1 MGEQGGGQASGG
13 WYDRDD
19 VASSVNSALGISP
32 QALGFGVAVPSPTT
46 IVSDPRSL
54 RALFLSGGGASGV
67 YEAGVLQAMI
77 INGLKF
83 HALVG
88 TSIGSINSAAYARFL
103 TMRGPQ
109 LVNPAQADFLQA
121 ILHFWE
127 YVDQS
132 NITNLDSSPARDI
145 LSDLESLYLSL
156 SSITRFW
163 TSNLNPDLGH
173 VKPPLPDSYSPNPL
187 VRFRYQLRRAGAQA
201 LRLQDW
207 AIAGALL
214 LPGLLGNLLSLPLH
228 LIQRA
233 FSRSAPLGD
242 LYTATAA
249 TIAQQ
254 IGARLGRKSPSS
266 APPKTGTAPASGIAE
281 LLHDIVDKALAAYN
295 PGADA
300 KAKRSLFGN
309 TRIESVLENFP
320 ALRIYSKPG
329 DGNSPIINLPAIPAL
344 SHAPLS
350 SFRQSADVE
359 LRFTRSNM
367 RNGNLEVSAAY
378 ALNDALNETGQY
390 ITTLLGLDND
400 PKLSITADRAA
411 SYGALLAFVAGLEA
425 KVAFN
430 ALTGQPPVTTGKYM
444 VGNPDLIHAV
454 MASSAY
460 PAAFP
465 PVTIDQIYPTAGGDP
480 DNIALRDICHLAA
493 TYRST
498 NPPQSPTQL
507 DLLRAQYPPDATLN
521 QAVANKVVGDIQGRA
536 SALYCF
542 VEECFNFKL
551 PPSIANPPL
560 AIAQLAACIVAT
572 WYENYPIYDLEA
584 QATDGGEPFVEQ
596 YNDGGAT
603 ADAAPLA
610 NAINA
615 LEYRVAR
622 ATNPADEREATHYV
636 FFVHLGDAPIGVRDI
651 GDDSELSPASGTL
664 PITTMNRYLFYEY
677 ILRYGELGKRSRYLS
692 DSHVANRIHGY
703 IAALRKLGQA
713 QNELLIKVV
722 NIYPTIPL
730 NSVYAFDPR
739 LGYNHDTN
747 RRQIAT
753 GCSDTMLTLWR
764 EVQTNDGSLTPDVVD
779 RLKQWLVPGQTVPTP
794 GSTDLPM
801 PTLFCRNGS
810 CMYRRECPFGDQ
822 AAPQDG
828 NSTLITDYNIINPS
842 DTSAPPAAGVLSREQ
857 GALPTLNR
865 RFTNILL
872 MLLALWPSLCYNTK

>member
-1 MGEQGGGQASGG
+1 MVERPKGPERED

-19 VASSVNSALGISP
+19 VTNSVNAALGISP
-32 QALGFGVAVPSPTT
+32 QALDIKPGVASPA
-46 IVSDPRSL
+46 IVSDPLSL

-67 YEAGVLQAMI
+67 YEAGVLQALI

-88 TSIGSINSAAYARFL
+88 TSIGSINSAAYAHFL

-109 LVNPAQADFLQA
+109 LVSPAQADFLQA

-132 NITNLDSSPARDI
+132 NITDLDSSPARDI
-145 LSDLESLYLSL
+145 LSDLERLYLSL
-156 SSITRFW
+156 SSIARFW
-163 TSNLNPDLGH
+163 TANLNPDLGN
-173 VKPPLPDSYSPNPL
+173 VKPPLPASYSPRPL
-187 VRFRYQLRRAGAQA
+187 ARFQFGLRKFSAGVARA
-201 LRLQDW
+201 LSWLD
-207 AIAGALL
+207 AGVLL
-214 LPGLLGNLLSLPLH
+214 LPGLLGTLFTLPLQ
-228 LIQRA
+228 LVRRA
-233 FSRSAPLGD
+233 LGRPAPMGG
-242 LYTATAA
+242 LYTATAS
-249 TIAQQ
+249 TIAHQ
-254 IGARLGRKSPSS
+254 IAARLRPKSP
-266 APPKTGTAPASGIAE
+266 PPPLPATGTVPAPGIAQ

-295 PGADA
+295 PGADV

-309 TRIESVLENFP
+309 TSIEAVLENFP

-329 DGNSPIINLPAIPAL
+329 DDGSPITNLPSIPAL

-378 ALNDALNETGQY
+378 ALHDALTETSQY
-390 ITTLLGLDND
+390 ISTTLGLDND

-411 SYGALLAFVAGLEA
+411 SYGALLAFVAALEA
-425 KVAFN
+425 KVSLA
-430 ALTGQPPVTTGKYM
+430 ALTGQMPINTGKYM

-454 MASSAY
+454 MASSAF

-465 PVTIDQIYPTAGGDP
+465 PVLLDQIYPTAGGDP
-480 DNIALRDICHLAA
+480 DNLALRDICHLAA
-493 TYRST
+493 TYRAA
-498 NPPQSPTQL
+498 NPPQAPAQL
-507 DLLRAQYPPDATLN
+507 DLLRAQYPPDAMLN
-521 QAVANKVVGDIQGRA
+521 QAVANKVMGDIKGRA
-536 SALYCF
+536 SALYSF

-551 PPSIANPPL
+551 PASIANPPL

-572 WYENYPIYDLEA
+572 WYQNYPIYDLEA
-584 QATDGGEPFVEQ
+584 QAADGGEPFIEQ

-615 LEYRVAR
+615 LEYRIAH
-622 ATNPADEREATHYV
+622 AANSSAELNATHYV
-636 FFVHLGDAPIGVRDI
+636 FFVHLGDAPIGVRDV
-651 GDDSELSPASGTL
+651 GDDSEVSPASGTL

-677 ILRYGELGKRSRYLS
+677 LLRYGELGKRSRYLS
-692 DSHVANRIHGY
+692 DMHVASRIHGY
-703 IAALRKLGQA
+703 IAALRKFGQA

-722 NIYPTIPL
+722 NIYPTIAL
-730 NSVYAFDPR
+730 NSVYAFDTR

-764 EVQTNDGSLTPDVVD
+764 EVQTNDGSLTPDVVG
-779 RLKQWLVPGQTVPTP
+779 RLKQWLIPGQTVPAS
-794 GSTDLPM
+794 GSADLPT

-822 AAPQDG
+822 ATPQVG
-828 NSTLITDYNIINPS
+828 NSTLITDYNITNPS
-842 DTSAPPAAGVLSREQ
+842 DKSAPPAADVLSR
-857 GALPTLNR
+857 
-865 RFTNILL
+865 
-872 MLLALWPSLCYNTK
+872 

>member
-1 MGEQGGGQASGG
+1 MIERPDGPDREG
-13 WYDRDD
+13 WYDQND
-19 VASSVNSALGISP
+19 VASSVNAALGISP
-32 QALGFGVAVPSPTT
+32 QALGFDLSRVPPPPS
-46 IVSDPRSL
+46 IVSDPGSL

-67 YEAGVLQAMI
+67 YEAGVLQALI

-103 TMRGPQ
+103 TMRTSGLINPPQ
-109 LVNPAQADFLQA
+109 DDFLQA

-132 NITNLDSSPARDI
+132 KITNLDSSPASN
-145 LSDLESLYLSL
+145 LTADLARLYLSA
-156 SSITRFW
+156 STITRFW
-163 TSNLNPDLGH
+163 TSNLNPDLANTR
-173 VKPPLPDSYSPNPL
+173 PPLADSYSSNPL
-187 VRFRYQLRRAGAQA
+187 VRLRFTLRKFGAQVLRA
-201 LRLQDW
+201 LSWLD
-207 AIAGALL
+207 AAALL
-214 LPGLLGNLLSLPLH
+214 LPSLLGTLFALPLH
-228 LIQRA
+228 LVMRA
-233 FSRSAPLGD
+233 FGRPAALGG

-249 TIAQQ
+249 TVAQQ
-254 IGARLGRKSPSS
+254 IGARLGPKPPSTL
-266 APPKTGTAPASGIAE
+266 PKPLTGPAPASGIAE

-295 PGADA
+295 PDVDS

-320 ALRIYSKPG
+320 ALRIFSKPG
-329 DGNSPIINLPAIPAL
+329 DDSSLIINVAAQPAL

-378 ALNDALNETGQY
+378 ALNDALTETSQY
-390 ITTLLGLDND
+390 ITTVLGLDHD
-400 PKLSITADRAA
+400 AKLSITADRAA
-411 SYGALLAFVAGLEA
+411 SYKDLLSFVAALEA
-425 KVAFN
+425 KVSLD
-430 ALTGQPPVTTGKYM
+430 ALTGKPPVTTGKYI
-444 VGNPDLIHAV
+444 VGNPDLILAV

-498 NPPQSPTQL
+498 KPPQSPAQL
-507 DLLRAQYPPDATLN
+507 DQLRSQYPPDAVLN
-521 QAVANKVVGDIQGRA
+521 NVVANKIVGDIHDRA
-536 SALYCF
+536 NALYYF
-542 VEECFNFKL
+542 VAECFNFKL
-551 PPSIANPPL
+551 PASITNPPL
-560 AIAQLAACIVAT
+560 AIAQLAACVVAT

-584 QATDGGEPFVEQ
+584 QAIDGGEPFVEQ

-615 LEYRVAR
+615 LEYRIVHGGNS
-622 ATNPADEREATHYV
+622 ATELNATHYV
-636 FFVHLGDAPIGVRDI
+636 FFVHLGDAPLGVRDV
-651 GDDSELSPASGTL
+651 GDVSEVSPASGTL
-664 PITTMNRYLFYEY
+664 PITSMNRYLFYEY
-677 ILRYGELGKRSRYLS
+677 LLRYGEVGKRSRYLN
-692 DSHVANRIHGY
+692 DSHIANRIHGY
-703 IAALRKLGQA
+703 IAALRAAGKA
-713 QNELLIKVV
+713 QDELLIKVV
-722 NIYPTIPL
+722 NIYPTIAL
-730 NSVYAFDPR
+730 NSVYAFDTR

-753 GCSDTMLTLWR
+753 GCSDTMLTLWG
-764 EVQTNDGSLTPDVVD
+764 EVQANNGSLTPDVVG
-779 RLKQWLVPGQTVPTP
+779 RLKQWLVPGQSVPPP
-794 GSTDLPM
+794 GSAEPPR

-822 AAPQDG
+822 ATPLDG
-828 NSTLITDYNIINPS
+828 NRTLISDYALSNPA
-842 DTSAPPAAGVLSREQ
+842 DTSAPPTAGVLSE
-857 GALPTLNR
+857 
-865 RFTNILL
+865 
-872 MLLALWPSLCYNTK
+872 SV